1 MGKDGG
7 YKGDDGNA
15 AGMSAGDDA
24 AKPAK
29 KVTEEEGIASARRLH
44 SWYDEAHKRKEAQR
58 AALKQ
63 EAVKGLTFRPVLATA
78 AAKRDGAN
86 DTESGEGNFG
96 DRLFD
101 DG

>member
-1 MGKDGG
+1 MDGA
-7 YKGDDGNA
+7 KRGDDGNA
-15 AGMSAGDDA
+15 GGTADGAP
-24 AKPAK
+24 KPPK

-58 AALKQ
+58 VARKA
-63 EAVKGLTFRPVLATA
+63 EAVKGLTFKPVLATA
-78 AAKRDGAN
+78 AAKKDGAN
-86 DTESGEGNFG
+86 DVASGEGNFG